1 MREEKINQIEDIL
14 STVIYK
20 LSTQDYLEL
29 ISSNKSLKKYD
40 EISGK
45 IDNGDYPPNYLDKL
59 DDMVLDEIIIYLI
72 EKTTNII

>member
-14 STVIYK
+14 STVVYK
-20 LSTQDYLEL
+20 LSTQDL
-29 ISSNKSLKKYD
+29 SSNKSLKKYD

>member
-29 ISSNKSLKKYD
+29 ISSNKSLKK
-40 EISGK
+40 I
-45 IDNGDYPPNYLDKL
+45 
-59 DDMVLDEIIIYLI
+59 
-72 EKTTNII
+72 